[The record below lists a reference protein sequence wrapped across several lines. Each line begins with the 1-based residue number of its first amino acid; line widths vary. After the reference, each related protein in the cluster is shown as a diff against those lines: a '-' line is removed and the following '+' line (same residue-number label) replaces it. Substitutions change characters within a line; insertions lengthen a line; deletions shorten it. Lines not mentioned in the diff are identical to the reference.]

1 MKTICLRQ
9 IWFSVVMIIIMII
22 IVIQVIIIKQIF
34 NNSFL
39 LLVYSLKRASLLS
52 NLSITFNVFQTTE
65 IYPSHLMYVKQQ
77 KFQNNNAR
85 LYYFRLSVLLICCL
99 RMPKN
104 NRQTLPGHRSV
115 KTKTTSIVTLV
126 TTGI

>member
-9 IWFSVVMIIIMII
+9 IWFSVVMIIILII

-52 NLSITFNVFQTTE
+52 NLSITFHVCQTTE
-65 IYPSHLMYVKQQ
+65 IPK
-77 KFQNNNAR
+77 KNNAR
-85 LYYFRLSVLLICCL
+85 LYYFRLSVLLICRL